1 MIFQYKKLSQHSI
14 ALLFFLFPI
23 LSIIVEHWVSLT
35 FLVLILGGMAFGLKS
50 WASLKPYEKNLF
62 IGFSLFCGFIALSLF
77 EVDDIRD
84 GFRYFEKYTSFIFVI
99 FAYLFLKRLNFN
111 FAKYFILGCT
121 VAPVVWLIY
130 YYVTTSATSGRPH
143 WAYYAIFIGDFAV
156 LIASLSI
163 VYLVTLADSTL
174 KKTISWIVFLLATV
188 LAILSETRGGW
199 LYYPILL
206 IVLYFMYRKKI
217 LLNLRAMNLV
227 VLLIILLGT
236 LFASSLTVKDRMAQT
251 LEDYKQYQF
260 GEVNYTSV
268 GVRLDMW
275 IDSIRLFTKSPLT
288 GIGISNFKKHRKALE
303 RKGRLV
309 PYGEFGHAHSIYF
322 NTLATTG
329 LFGFLGL
336 LFYVFLLPFKFFMR
350 VWRETDSAEIKFYSL
365 SGIVLITSFM
375 VFGLTESWLSRNPFV
390 RTYLIMM
397 VLLMSSIMFEL
408 KKSELEKES

>member
-1 MIFQYKKLSQHSI
+1 MIFQYKKLSQYSI

-23 LSIIVEHWVSLT
+23 LSIIVKHWVSFT
-35 FLVLILGGMAFGLKS
+35 FLVLVIGGIIF
-50 WASLKPYEKNLF
+50 SLKNWEALRADEKKIF

-111 FAKYFILGCT
+111 FAKYFIAGCV
-121 VAPVVWLIY
+121 VAPAVWLTY
-130 YYVTTSATSGRPH
+130 YYATTTGRPH

-188 LAILSETRGGW
+188 LAILSLTRGGW
-199 LYYPILL
+199 LYFPT
-206 IVLYFMYRKKI
+206 
-217 LLNLRAMNLV
+217 
-227 VLLIILLGT
+227 LLIILIIFYRKTMTPKQWGT
-236 LFASSLTVKDRMAQT
+236 GITIVSVISLILLFQT
-251 LEDYKQYQF
+251 PTIIENRVGKTIISYKQF
-260 GEVNYTSV
+260 EEGKGGNNPV
-268 GVRLDMW
+268 GVRLEMW
-275 IDSIRLFTKSPLT
+275 IDSIKIFTESPLF
-288 GIGISNFKKHRKALE
+288 GIGISDFGSHSTALIS
-303 RKGRLV
+303 KGVLSSRL
-309 PYGEFGHAHSIYF
+309 EFGHAHSIYF

-336 LFYVFLLPFKFFMR
+336 VAFVFWLPLRFFLKI
-350 VWRETDSAEIKFYSL
+350 WHSATSAELKFYSL

-375 VFGLTESWLSRNPFV
+375 VFGLTESWLSRNPLV

-408 KKSELEKES
+408 KKGASVKLDSF